1 MLDERKAMHV
11 CDESIC
17 PLWNA
22 YASILMLITCWSNI
36 LHMSLLDSNAL
47 PHALQV
53 DLKKK
58 WVLKPPHFVTN
69 FHNIQ
74 SKVTLPIFHPQVV
87 NKSMQWC
94 HRLSHCWNWLVICG
108 IKCKVA
114 PLWSFH
120 SSGVRRMHENAL
132 RRATTL
138 ASTMA
143 NWKSIQL
150 TRWYKK
156 WSIKGEQHL
165 HLITDPHWI

>member
-58 WVLKPPHFVTN
+58 
-69 FHNIQ
+69 
-74 SKVTLPIFHPQVV
+74 
-87 NKSMQWC
+87 M
-94 HRLSHCWNWLVICG
+94 G
-108 IKCKVA
+108 I
-114 PLWSFH
+114 
-120 SSGVRRMHENAL
+120 E
-132 RRATTL
+132 T
-138 ASTMA
+138 STFC
-143 NWKSIQL
+143 N
-150 TRWYKK
+150 
-156 WSIKGEQHL
+156 
-165 HLITDPHWI
+165 